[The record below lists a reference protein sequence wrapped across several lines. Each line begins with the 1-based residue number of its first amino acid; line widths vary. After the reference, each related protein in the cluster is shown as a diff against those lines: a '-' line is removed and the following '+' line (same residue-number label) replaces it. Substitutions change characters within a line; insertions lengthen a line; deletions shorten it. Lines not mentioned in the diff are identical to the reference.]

1 MAHCTH
7 STRPLAWA
15 PRARGAAAAVLVQR
29 CAAATVKRS
38 NLRLKVEGAG
48 KFHLRAH
55 MYMCTLIETLVHVPT
70 IDPDINSLS
79 QTGNWVQACFHMYY
93 GGAQP
98 TTTRMYL
105 RHYLRP
111 SPTTK

>member
-1 MAHCTH
+1 MYS
-7 STRPLAWA
+7 STRVLLIVP
-15 PRARGAAAAVLVQR
+15 AAGLVLS
-29 CAAATVKRS
+29 AIRS